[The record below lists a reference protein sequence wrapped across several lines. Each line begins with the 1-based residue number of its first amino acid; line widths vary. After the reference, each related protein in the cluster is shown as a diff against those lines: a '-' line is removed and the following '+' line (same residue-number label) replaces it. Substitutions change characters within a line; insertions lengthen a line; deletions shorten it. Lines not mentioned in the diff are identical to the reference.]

1 MLSALA
7 AMALSPLLPGRGEAH
22 AQMTMT
28 LESAGRGE
36 GVSALGQSGT
46 DGSAGVVT
54 GESAEAV
61 FAEVQQL
68 MASHRVWERFPTT
81 V

>member
-1 MLSALA
+1 ML
-7 AMALSPLLPGRGEAH
+7 LLIEECWRH
-22 AQMTMT
+22 AKVIG
-28 LESAGRGE
+28 AWGE
-36 GVSALGQSGT
+36 GVTALGQSGT
-46 DGSAGVVT
+46 DGSVGVVT

>member
-1 MLSALA
+1 
-7 AMALSPLLPGRGEAH
+7 
-22 AQMTMT
+22 
-28 LESAGRGE
+28 
-36 GVSALGQSGT
+36 
-46 DGSAGVVT
+46 VVT